1 MIGGSFSPS
10 GPMIDFLSRL
20 SWLFF
25 NVGVPIL
32 APIALLPLLG
42 FSRFYRRASK
52 GIAIRS
58 VQGGQLLWVGISMC
72 ASACY
77 EIGGALGNAPS
88 DGARA
93 LLFAGLVWH
102 GMFIVTSSIIVS
114 FGTADSMPRAAGEN
128 SEKVSER
135 LLMWASL
142 VITTLVA
149 ASYSISHYSLT

>member
-1 MIGGSFSPS
+1 MF
-10 GPMIDFLSRL
+10 DFLSRL

-52 GIAIRS
+52 GVAIRS
-58 VQGGQLLWVGISMC
+58 VQDGQLLWVVISMC

-77 EIGGALGNAPS
+77 EIGGALGNASS

-93 LLFAGLVWH
+93 LMFAGLLWH
-102 GMFIVTSSIIVS
+102 GMFIVTSSMIVS
-114 FGTADSMPRAAGEN
+114 FGTADSMPHPAGEN
-128 SEKVSER
+128 SERVPGR
-135 LLMWASL
+135 LLMRASL
-142 VITTLVA
+142 IITTLVA